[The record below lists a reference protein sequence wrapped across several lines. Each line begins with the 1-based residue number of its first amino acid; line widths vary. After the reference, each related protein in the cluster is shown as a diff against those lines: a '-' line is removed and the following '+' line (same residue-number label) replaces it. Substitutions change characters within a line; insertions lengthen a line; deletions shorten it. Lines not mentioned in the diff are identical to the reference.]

1 LVIFFDKWLC
11 LCNRNEEM
19 KSAFEELRDHN
30 VLPNSDSDCF
40 LQLLDEKVRQLQD
53 MEVTLKQQRE
63 KIDEKGKTVKSIKLE
78 IQQQLQQYTNSNAEI
93 KIEK

>member
-1 LVIFFDKWLC
+1 
-11 LCNRNEEM
+11 M